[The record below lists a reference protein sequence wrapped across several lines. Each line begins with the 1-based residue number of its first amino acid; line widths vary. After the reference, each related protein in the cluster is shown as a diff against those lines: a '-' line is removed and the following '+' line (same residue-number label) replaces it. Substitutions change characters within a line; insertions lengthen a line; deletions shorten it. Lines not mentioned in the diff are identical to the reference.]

1 MGSMVLGV
9 GSFLLL
15 SLLVMELIDMVIDAI
30 VDD

>member
-1 MGSMVLGV
+1 MVLGV